1 MTQAWGGTK
10 SLDALRPHC
19 LKSLPDYLVDTLDE
33 KKKNQRNSLKVNE
46 LWEILIS
53 LERHE

>member
-33 KKKNQRNSLKVNE
+33 KKKIKGTALR
-46 LWEILIS
+46 
-53 LERHE
+53 